1 MELGEVVEKAPLN
14 HEEVENNEKKS
25 VSRTKKEYKSSIT
38 SMICGVKA
46 KYFKNA
52 QDIEQAKLHY
62 IKAVYFGSKDPEIH
76 INLG

>member
-1 MELGEVVEKAPLN
+1 MVEKTPLN
-14 HEEVENNEKKS
+14 QEEGEKSEKKS
-25 VSRTKKEYKSSIT
+25 VSRTNKVYKSSLT

-52 QDIEQAKLHY
+52 LDNDQAKLHY